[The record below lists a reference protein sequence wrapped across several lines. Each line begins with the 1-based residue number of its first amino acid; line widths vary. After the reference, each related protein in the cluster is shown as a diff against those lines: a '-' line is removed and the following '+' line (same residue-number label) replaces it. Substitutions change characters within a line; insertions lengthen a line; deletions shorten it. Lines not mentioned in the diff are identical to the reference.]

1 MPITFVT
8 FLCGMLALAG
18 CPFFSGSFSK
28 DLIMKFAFEHNKIVF
43 WMIVT
48 AAGLTAFYITRV
60 CVVAFFGTPRTE
72 EARTA
77 PESPLVM
84 TIPLIILSLPAVFSG
99 YPLIT
104 RYFIVPLGSLE
115 LPKEVPAYVESI
127 FILFFIIGTLTSW
140 AIYRKASKDPIDI
153 PLLKNRLY
161 IDTFYDWCVKKIQ
174 GGLAIALAFIDRWV
188 IDGFIVQGIAS
199 LTWSFGF
206 VLRFLQVG
214 NLQAYTLFLGGGV
227 IGIIVLLM
235 RIH

>member
-1 MPITFVT
+1 
-8 FLCGMLALAG
+8 
-18 CPFFSGSFSK
+18 
-28 DLIMKFAFEHNKIVF
+28 MKFAFEQNKIVF

-60 CVVAFFGTPRTE
+60 CIVAFFGTPRTE
-72 EARTA
+72 QARTA

-84 TIPLIILSLPAVFSG
+84 TIPLIMLSIPAIFSG

-104 RYFIVPLGSLE
+104 RYFIAPLGSLE
-115 LPKEVPAYVESI
+115 LPKETPAYVELI
-127 FILFFIIGTLTSW
+127 FILFFLVGTVTAW
-140 AIYRKASKDPIDI
+140 AIYRKASKDPIEI
-153 PLLKNRLY
+153 PLLVNRFY
-161 IDTFYDWCVKKIQ
+161 IDALYDWCVEKIQ
-174 GGLAIALAFIDRWV
+174 GGFANAMAFIDRWV

-199 LTWSFGF
+199 LIWSFGF